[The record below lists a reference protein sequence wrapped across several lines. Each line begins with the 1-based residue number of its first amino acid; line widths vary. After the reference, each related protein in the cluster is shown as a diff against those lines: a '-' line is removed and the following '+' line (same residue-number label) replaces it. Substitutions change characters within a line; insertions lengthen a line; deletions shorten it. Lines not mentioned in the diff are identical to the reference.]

1 MAIIPRNLL
10 QDDGEDPRPAPY
22 RVLFDSD
29 PEELVKITETP
40 TRMILPMVRMALINE
55 ASKTTGK
62 RNKESLISVFM
73 RNFDSRMI
81 SRDRKGRIEAVQL
94 LQNRRMDD
102 EGSEDIPL

>member
-10 QDDGEDPRPAPY
+10 DDDLGEDPRPAPY
-22 RVLFDSD
+22 KVLFDSD
-29 PEELVKITETP
+29 ENELVKITEPP
-40 TRMILPMVRMALINE
+40 TRMILPMVRKALVQAFSE
-55 ASKTTGK
+55 
-62 RNKESLISVFM
+62 ESLISIFM

-102 EGSEDIPL
+102 EGADDIPL

>member
-10 QDDGEDPRPAPY
+10 EDDGEDPRPAPY
-22 RVLFDSD
+22 KVLFDSD
-29 PEELVKITETP
+29 PEELIKITETP

-55 ASKTTGK
+55 ASNNTKS
-62 RNKESLISVFM
+62 KESLISVFM
-73 RNFDSRMI
+73 RNFDARMI

-102 EGSEDIPL
+102 EGSDDIPL

>member
-10 QDDGEDPRPAPY
+10 DDDSDDPRPAGY
-22 RVLFDSD
+22 KVLFDSD

-40 TRMILPMVRMALINE
+40 TRMILPMVRMALIDE
-55 ASKTTGK
+55 ASKNSDK
-62 RNKESLISVFM
+62 RSKESLISVFM
-73 RNFDSRMI
+73 RNFDARMI

>member
-1 MAIIPRNLL
+1 MAIIPNNLMY
-10 QDDGEDPRPAPY
+10 DEGEDPRPAPY
-22 RVLFDSD
+22 KVLFHSD
-29 PEELVKITETP
+29 AAELVKITETP
-40 TRMILPMVRMALINE
+40 TRMILPMVRMALIDE
-55 ASKTTGK
+55 ATNRS
-62 RNKESLISVFM
+62 RKESLISIFM

>member
-10 QDDGEDPRPAPY
+10 DDDLGEDPRPAPY
-22 RVLFDSD
+22 KVLFDSD
-29 PEELVKITETP
+29 ENELVKITETP

-55 ASKTTGK
+55 ATNKK
-62 RNKESLISVFM
+62 RKESLISIFM
-73 RNFDSRMI
+73 RNFVSRMI

-102 EGSEDIPL
+102 EGADDIPL